1 MRGAGGEATCEDTSQ
16 VCCYQENLVSETKI
30 EVSSS
35 PDIEAEPMIPEA
47 DKETTSDDYYDTIL
61 CSSLASEG
69 YRYVQSDHFNESVEK
84 IMLYHTDGNIKL
96 I

>member
-47 DKETTSDDYYDTIL
+47 DKETTSEEFDYYDTII
-61 CSSLASEG
+61 CSSLTSEG
-69 YRYVQSDHFNESVEK
+69 YRYVQTDHSNMSVAP
-84 IMLYHTDGNIKL
+84 LC
-96 I
+96 